1 MKLRLLH
8 TPSTRGSQSLKRLA
22 DALSA
27 KLGYKVWRST
37 KEKAGGEHLSYGQGV
52 DKLTQYRWFAEQGL
66 SALEFT
72 TDAKQADDWFAAGE
86 VVIGR
91 GLLNSSC
98 GKGIVIFGPVDD
110 DVEYSPFDIDC
121 PVYTKY
127 KKKKREFRVHLF
139 RDEVVAVV
147 EKKLRSNWNGQRESK
162 IRNLANGYVFCSC
175 QDEPAGLREL
185 AVKASGVVT
194 SDFKGVDMGYNEHKQ
209 ELFVIEVN
217 AAPGIEGSNVD
228 KYVKTIVEK
237 LGV

>member
-8 TPSTRGSQSLKRLA
+8 TPSTSGSASLKRLA
-22 DALSA
+22 EALSA

-37 KEKAGGEHLSYGQGV
+37 KEKANREHLYYGQGV
-52 DKLTQYRWFAEQGL
+52 DKLTQYQWFAKQGL

-72 TDAKQADDWFAAGE
+72 EDPGVAEQWRKDGHVVFA
-86 VVIGR
+86 R
-91 GLLNSSC
+91 SLLNSSC
-98 GKGIVIFGPVDD
+98 GKGIHIFDETSIEGF
-110 DVEYSPFDIDC
+110 YF

-147 EKKLRSNWNGQRESK
+147 EKKRRSNWNGQRESK
-162 IRNLANGYVFCSC
+162 IHNLANGYVFCSC
-175 QDEPAGLREL
+175 QDEPEGVREL
-185 AVKASGVVT
+185 AIAAGKIVS
-194 SDFKGVDMGYNEHKQ
+194 SDFKGIDIGHNEHYND
-209 ELFVIEVN
+209 LFILEVN
-217 AAPGIEGSNVD
+217 AAPGIQGSNVD